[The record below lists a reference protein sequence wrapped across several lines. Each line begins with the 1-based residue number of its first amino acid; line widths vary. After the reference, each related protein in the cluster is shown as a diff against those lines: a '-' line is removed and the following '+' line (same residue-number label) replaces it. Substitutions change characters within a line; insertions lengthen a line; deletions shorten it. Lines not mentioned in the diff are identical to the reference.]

1 MTGFRGT
8 TNVPA
13 HFLVNVSVDKPLFT
27 VKVDRALIF
36 IGAEVG
42 HEIPMFRVIVIVC
55 IRETVSLNLLLLAII
70 LRRRASRGSINRR
83 DTYDDLD
90 VRIMHERSAR
100 LQRNRKVDRGPL
112 RLVRHLASP
121 MRNRNLTMH
130 LSIRPAF
137 RITSFV
143 FLDNLPF
150 EIRPQRHERMFPN
163 VTLPWPTC
171 GEVSCFFFTRSKGLR
186 IGNVLQKHASTPC
199 FSSLLISAGKDKTSQ
214 SRIN

>member
-100 LQRNRKVDRGPL
+100 LQRNRKVDRGP
-112 RLVRHLASP
+112 
-121 MRNRNLTMH
+121 
-130 LSIRPAF
+130 
-137 RITSFV
+137 
-143 FLDNLPF
+143 
-150 EIRPQRHERMFPN
+150 
-163 VTLPWPTC
+163 
-171 GEVSCFFFTRSKGLR
+171 
-186 IGNVLQKHASTPC
+186 
-199 FSSLLISAGKDKTSQ
+199 
-214 SRIN
+214 